1 MPEDN
6 TTHHGRLHSFP
17 LKPRLKIYDFALVRP
32 NKIVRQGEYKAGKPR
47 SHAKGQKHLTDHRST
62 VQAFLL
68 STPDIFSELPALLIG
83 TNDSS
88 PSSPSE
94 RTSSEDH
101 DDADTEY
108 REFAVHKVPCIA
120 KKSCRRSCARTVLR
134 VTLAKVSELAHE
146 LGIRGSAPNDIS
158 ATVNSIR
165 RDHIFITH
173 YHSQEGGFNT
183 STRPF
188 AKITHICNFVAEQS
202 SPLKSSR
209 QLVKAEPAKKTQSYR
224 TILKHWQSSCW
235 WMPGTKKSY
244 AFVKQDD
251 GLCLGMRRGLEFAFL
266 FPEFRDDS
274 STSWVECTIA
284 TKKHIDACRERV
296 NESKG

>member
-1 MPEDN
+1 MVYRVCYPVPSMPEDN

-165 RDHIFITH
+165 VRVP
-173 YHSQEGGFNT
+173 EAGW
-183 STRPF
+183 RPEKCHGDTGQ
-188 AKITHICNFVAEQS
+188 ALENPVEHWHRR
-202 SPLKSSR
+202 PLKRCSSF
-209 QLVKAEPAKKTQSYR
+209 QN
-224 TILKHWQSSCW
+224 
-235 WMPGTKKSY
+235 
-244 AFVKQDD
+244 
-251 GLCLGMRRGLEFAFL
+251 RGAV
-266 FPEFRDDS
+266 RG
-274 STSWVECTIA
+274 I
-284 TKKHIDACRERV
+284 
-296 NESKG
+296 